1 MTGNSALIL
10 ALVCGLIA
18 VGYGFWARSWI
29 LSQDAGNPRMQEIA
43 AAIQTGAAA
52 YLARQYK
59 TITIVGLVLAILI
72 FFFLDSMSAVGFV
85 IGALLSGLC
94 GFIGMNV
101 SVKANVRTA
110 QAATKGIGPALDVAF
125 RGGAITGMLVV
136 GLGLLGVTAF
146 YWFLVGNGS
155 LTPDKNLAKMLNPLI
170 GFAFGSSLIS
180 IFARL
185 GGGIFTKG
193 ADVGA
198 DLVGKVEA
206 GIPEDD
212 PRNPAVIADNVGDN
226 VGDCAGM
233 AADLFETYAVTLI
246 ATMVLGA
253 LLVTGAGTA
262 AVVYPL
268 ALGAVS
274 IIASIIGCFFVKASP
289 GMKNVM
295 PALYKGLAVA
305 GGLSLIAFYFVTTW
319 LMPDNSIKAAGSQ
332 MALFG
337 ACFVG
342 LALTAALVWITEYYT
357 GTQYAPV
364 KHIAAASTTGHGT
377 NIIAGLGVS
386 MRSTAWPVIFVC
398 IAIMAAYSLA
408 GLYGIA
414 IAATSMLSM
423 AGIVVALDA
432 YGPITDNAGGIAEM
446 AEMPKSVRDITD
458 PLDAVGNTT
467 KAVTK
472 GYAIGSAG
480 LAALVLF
487 ADYTHKL
494 EAYGKAISFDLSD
507 PMVIIGLF
515 IGGLIPY
522 LFGAMAMEA
531 VGRAA
536 GSVVVEVRRQFA
548 DGAIM
553 AGKRKPD
560 YSAAVDMLTSAAIK
574 EMMIPSLLP
583 VVVPILVGLVLGP
596 KALGGL
602 LMGTIV
608 TGLFVA
614 ISMCTGGGAWDNA
627 KKYIEDG
634 NHGGKGS
641 EAHKAAVTGDTVGDP
656 YKDTAG
662 PAINPLIK
670 IINIV
675 ALLIVPLMMKLHGG
689 EVKVAPVAPVAAVA
703 VVAATA
709 ATAAAVT
716 APAAAPSA
724 APAAAV
730 AAPAAAAA
738 TSAVSDAAMIAAAQA
753 AADAASVKVENGV
766 VKFYFATGKSEV
778 AKGGAAALADV
789 IKAVGGGKKA
799 VISGYHDAS
808 GDPAKNAELAKQR
821 AFAVRDALKAA
832 GVAEDKIELKK
843 PEQAKV
849 DGPAAEARRVEV
861 SVQ

>member
-1 MTGNSALIL
+1 MAGQAALTSPLIL
-10 ALVCGLIA
+10 ALACGLLA
-18 VGYGFWARSWI
+18 VVYGLWARSWI
-29 LSQDAGNPRMQEIA
+29 LSKDAGNARMQEIA
-43 AAIQTGAAA
+43 AAIQAGAAA

-59 TITIVGLVLAILI
+59 TIAVVGVVLAVLI
-72 FFFLDSMSAVGFV
+72 GLFLDTLTAAGFV
-85 IGALLSGLC
+85 VGAVLSGAC

-101 SVKANVRTA
+101 SVRANVRTA
-110 QAATKGIGPALDVAF
+110 QAATQGMGPALDVAF

-136 GLGLLGVTAF
+136 GLGLLGVTGFA
-146 YWFLVGNGS
+146 WFLLGRSGA
-155 LTPDKNLAKMLNPLI
+155 DAQLAATLNPLI

-253 LLVTGAGTA
+253 LLVAGNSA
-262 AVVYPL
+262 QAVLYPL
-268 ALGAVS
+268 VLGGVS
-274 IIASIIGCFFVKASP
+274 IIASIVGTFFVKASA

-295 PALYKGLAVA
+295 PALYKGLAISGV
-305 GGLSLIAFYFVTTW
+305 LSLIAFYFVTASMFPQG
-319 LMPDNSIKAAGSQ
+319 LQLASGRNASVL
-332 MALFG
+332 ALYG
-337 ACFVG
+337 ACVVG
-342 LALTAALVWITEYYT
+342 LVLTAALVWITEYYT

-364 KHIAAASTTGHGT
+364 KHVAQASTTGHGT
-377 NIIAGLGVS
+377 NVIAGIGVS
-386 MRSTAWPVIFVC
+386 MKSTAWPVIFVC
-398 IAIMAAYSLA
+398 LAIAASYALA
-408 GLYGIA
+408 GLYGVA
-414 IAATSMLSM
+414 VAAMAMLSM
-423 AGIVVALDA
+423 AGIIVALDA

-446 AEMPKSVRDITD
+446 AELPSSVRDVTD

-494 EAYGKAISFDLSD
+494 EASGHAISFDLSD

-536 GSVVVEVRRQFA
+536 GAVVEEVRRQFREIT
-548 DGAIM
+548 GIM
-553 AGKRKPD
+553 TGEAKPE
-560 YSAAVDMLTSAAIK
+560 YGRAVDMLTGAAIK
-574 EMMIPSLLP
+574 EMMLPSLLP
-583 VVVPILVGLVLGP
+583 VVAPILVGMLLGP

-634 NHGGKGS
+634 HHGGKGS
-641 EAHKAAVTGDTVGDP
+641 DAHKAAVTGDTVGDP

-662 PAINPLIK
+662 PAVNPLIK

-675 ALLIVPLMMKLHGG
+675 ALLIVPLLPGANKLAA
-689 EVKVAPVAPVAAVA
+689 APTPATPPA
-703 VVAATA
+703 VVASAPATA
-709 ATAAAVT
+709 STAA
-716 APAAAPSA
+716 SA
-724 APAAAV
+724 AE
-730 AAPAAAAA
+730 
-738 TSAVSDAAMIAAAQA
+738 M
-753 AADAASVKVENGV
+753 ADGASVVVENGV
-766 VKFYFATGKSEV
+766 VKFFFASGSSEV
-778 AKGGAAALADV
+778 AARGQQALADV
-789 IKAVGGGKKA
+789 VTGLKAGGKKA

-821 AFAVRDALKAA
+821 AQAVAALLKQS
-832 GVAEDKIELKK
+832 GVPDSQIELKK
-843 PEQAKV
+843 PEQAQA
-849 DGPAAEARRVEV
+849 DGPARLARRVEV
-861 SVQ
+861 ALQ

>member
-1 MTGNSALIL
+1 MDNATLGLYFAL
-10 ALVCGLIA
+10 ACGLVA
-18 VGYGFWARSWI
+18 VIYGFGVRSWI
-29 LSQDAGNPRMQEIA
+29 LKQSTGNAKMVEIA
-43 AAIQTGAAA
+43 QAIEQGAAA
-52 YLARQYK
+52 YLSRQYK
-59 TITIVGLVLAILI
+59 TIAVVGLILTVLIGL
-72 FFFLDSMSAVGFV
+72 FLDIATAVGFV
-85 IGALLSGLC
+85 IGSVLSGAC

-110 QAATKGIGPALDVAF
+110 QAATIGMNEALNVAF
-125 RGGAITGMLVV
+125 KGGAITGMLVV
-136 GLGLLGVTAF
+136 GLGLLGVGVF
-146 YWFLVGNGS
+146 FWV
-155 LTPDKNLAKMLNPLI
+155 LASTGDVRELSDVLHPLI
-170 GFAFGSSLIS
+170 GLAFGSSLIS

-253 LLVTGAGTA
+253 IVVTGAPIE

-268 ALGAVS
+268 VLGGIS
-274 IIASIIGCFFVKASP
+274 ILASIVGCSFVKATP

-295 PALYKGLAVA
+295 PALYKGLVIA
-305 GGLSLIAFYFVTTW
+305 GGLSLVAFYFATNW
-319 LMPDNSIKAAGSQ
+319 IIPDDALGMPGSQ
-332 MALFG
+332 WRLF
-337 ACFVG
+337 ASTVVG
-342 LALTAALVWITEYYT
+342 LGLTAGLVWITEYYT
-357 GTQYAPV
+357 GTQFAPV
-364 KHIAAASTTGHGT
+364 KHIAEASTKGHGT

-386 MRSTAWPVIFVC
+386 MRSTAYPVLFVC
-398 IAIMAAYSLA
+398 AAIYLAYWFA
-408 GLYGIA
+408 GIYGIA
-414 IAATSMLSM
+414 VAATAMLSM

-446 AEMPKSVRDITD
+446 AGMPQSVRDITD

-487 ADYTHKL
+487 ADYTNAL
-494 EAYGKAISFDLSD
+494 ALSGQRVSFDLSNH
-507 PMVIIGLF
+507 MVIIGLF
-515 IGGLIPY
+515 IGGMIPF

-531 VGRAA
+531 VGRCA
-536 GSVVVEVRRQFA
+536 GAVVEEVRRQFRDIPGIM
-548 DGAIM
+548 DGT
-553 AGKRKPD
+553 GKPE
-560 YSAAVDMLTSAAIK
+560 YGTAVDMLTTAAIK
-574 EMMIPSLLP
+574 EMIIPSLLP
-583 VVVPILVGLVLGP
+583 VIIPILVGLLLGP
-596 KALGGL
+596 AALGGL

-627 KKYIEDG
+627 KKYIEEG
-634 NHGGKGS
+634 HHGGKGS

-675 ALLIVPLMMKLHGG
+675 ALLIVPLL
-689 EVKVAPVAPVAAVA
+689 PV
-703 VVAATA
+703 
-709 ATAAAVT
+709 
-716 APAAAPSA
+716 
-724 APAAAV
+724 
-730 AAPAAAAA
+730 
-738 TSAVSDAAMIAAAQA
+738 M
-753 AADAASVKVENGV
+753 G
-766 VKFYFATGKSEV
+766 
-778 AKGGAAALADV
+778 
-789 IKAVGGGKKA
+789 
-799 VISGYHDAS
+799 
-808 GDPAKNAELAKQR
+808 
-821 AFAVRDALKAA
+821 
-832 GVAEDKIELKK
+832 
-843 PEQAKV
+843 
-849 DGPAAEARRVEV
+849 
-861 SVQ
+861 

>member
-10 ALVCGLIA
+10 ALVCGFIA
-18 VGYGFWARSWI
+18 VVYGVWARSWI
-29 LSQDAGNPRMQEIA
+29 LSQDAGNARMQEIA

-52 YLARQYK
+52 YLSRQYR
-59 TITIVGLVLAILI
+59 TIAMVGVVLAILI
-72 FFFLDSMSAVGFV
+72 AVFLDSMSAVGFV
-85 IGALLSGLC
+85 LGAVLSGAC

-101 SVKANVRTA
+101 SVRANVRTA
-110 QAATKGIGPALDVAF
+110 QAATRGIGPALDVAF

-146 YWFLVGNGS
+146 YWFLV
-155 LTPDKNLAKMLNPLI
+155 PDGVVTAAKLNPLI

-253 LLVTGAGTA
+253 LLLGADGPN
-262 AVVYPL
+262 AVLYPL

-274 IIASIIGCFFVKASP
+274 IVASIIGCFFVKASP

-305 GGLSLIAFYFVTTW
+305 GVLSLIAFYFVTQSMFPTA
-319 LMPDNSIKAAGSQ
+319 LTATDGRVISAS
-332 MALFG
+332 ALFG
-337 ACFVG
+337 ACAVG
-342 LALTAALVWITEYYT
+342 LILTGVLVWITEYYT

-364 KHIAAASTTGHGT
+364 RHIAQASTTGHGT

-386 MRSTAWPVIFVC
+386 MRSTAWPVLFVC
-398 IAIMAAYSLA
+398 AAIYSAFALA

-446 AEMPKSVRDITD
+446 AELPASVRDITD

-494 EAYGKAISFDLSD
+494 EGLGSHVKFDLSD

-536 GSVVVEVRRQFA
+536 GAVVVEVRRQFRDIKGIM
-548 DGAIM
+548 DGS
-553 AGKRKPD
+553 GKPEYD
-560 YSAAVDMLTSAAIK
+560 TAVDMLTSAAIK

-583 VVVPILVGLVLGP
+583 VVAPIVVGLVLGP
-596 KALGGL
+596 AALGGL

-641 EAHKAAVTGDTVGDP
+641 ETHKAAVTGDTVGDP

-675 ALLIVPLMMKLHGG
+675 ALLIVPLMMKIHG
-689 EVKVAPVAPVAAVA
+689 
-703 VVAATA
+703 
-709 ATAAAVT
+709 
-716 APAAAPSA
+716 
-724 APAAAV
+724 
-730 AAPAAAAA
+730 
-738 TSAVSDAAMIAAAQA
+738 
-753 AADAASVKVENGV
+753 
-766 VKFYFATGKSEV
+766 
-778 AKGGAAALADV
+778 
-789 IKAVGGGKKA
+789 
-799 VISGYHDAS
+799 
-808 GDPAKNAELAKQR
+808 
-821 AFAVRDALKAA
+821 
-832 GVAEDKIELKK
+832 
-843 PEQAKV
+843 
-849 DGPAAEARRVEV
+849 
-861 SVQ
+861 

>member
-1 MTGNSALIL
+1 MSTTMALNFAL
-10 ALVCGLIA
+10 ACGLAA
-18 VGYGFWARSWI
+18 VIYGFVQRSWI
-29 LSQDAGNPRMQEIA
+29 LKQDAGNARMQEIA
-43 AAIQTGAAA
+43 KAIQEGAGA

-59 TITIVGLVLAILI
+59 TIAIVGVVLAVLI
-72 FFFLDSMSAVGFV
+72 GIFLDGTTAAGFV
-85 IGALLSGLC
+85 VGAVLSGAC

-101 SVKANVRTA
+101 SVRANVRTA
-110 QAATKGIGPALDVAF
+110 QAASKGIGPALDVAF
-125 RGGAITGMLVV
+125 KGGAITGMLVV
-136 GLGLLGVTAF
+136 GLGLLGVVIF
-146 YWFLVGNGS
+146 FLFITGNGN
-155 LTPDKNLAKMLNPLI
+155 LTPDKSLAAVLKPML

-246 ATMVLGA
+246 ATMTLGA
-253 LLVTGAGTA
+253 LVVSA
-262 AVVYPL
+262 APMHALVYPL
-268 ALGAVS
+268 LLGGVS
-274 IIASIIGCFFVKASP
+274 IIASIIGCSFVKASP

-305 GGLSLIAFYFVTTW
+305 GVLSLIAFYFVTT
-319 LMPDNSIKAAGSQ
+319 LFMPADALGAGTHLR
-332 MALFG
+332 LFG
-337 ACFVG
+337 ACAVG
-342 LALTAALVWITEYYT
+342 LVLTAAMVWVTEYYT
-357 GTQYAPV
+357 GTQYKPV
-364 KHIAAASTTGHGT
+364 QHIAEASTTGHGT

-398 IAIMAAYSLA
+398 IAILVAYQLG

-414 IAATSMLSM
+414 VAATSMLSM

-446 AEMPKSVRDITD
+446 AEMPKSVRDVTD

-487 ADYTHKL
+487 ADYTHSL
-494 EAYGKAISFDLSD
+494 EGRGMSVSFDLSD
-507 PMVIIGLF
+507 PKVIVGLF

-536 GSVVVEVRRQFA
+536 GAVVVEVRRQFR
-548 DGAIM
+548 DIKGIM
-553 AGKRKPD
+553 EGTAKPE
-560 YSAAVDMLTSAAIK
+560 YGRAVDMLTTAAIK
-574 EMMIPSLLP
+574 EMIVPSLLP
-583 VVVPILVGLVLGP
+583 VVAPILVGLLLGP
-596 KALGGL
+596 AALGGL

-634 NHGGKGS
+634 HHGGKGS

-662 PAINPLIK
+662 PAVNPLIK

-675 ALLIVPLMMKLHGG
+675 ALLIVPLLPIGASTGAAPTHA
-689 EVKVAPVAPVAAVA
+689 VAAAPRAAVA
-703 VVAATA
+703 VAETAKLYFETGKADLSADAQAVLVKVIVVARAN
-709 ATAAAVT
+709 
-716 APAAAPSA
+716 
-724 APAAAV
+724 
-730 AAPAAAAA
+730 
-738 TSAVSDAAMIAAAQA
+738 DAA
-753 AADAASVKVENGV
+753 KLV
-766 VKFYFATGKSEV
+766 V
-778 AKGGAAALADV
+778 
-789 IKAVGGGKKA
+789 
-799 VISGYHDAS
+799 SGYHDAT
-808 GDPAKNAELAKQR
+808 GDVEKNAELAKQR
-821 AFAVRDALKAA
+821 ALTVANALKA
-832 GVAEDKIELKK
+832 GGIAEARIELKK
-843 PEQAKV
+843 PEQVNAG
-849 DGPAAEARRVEV
+849 DAAEARRVEV
-861 SVQ
+861 SVK

>member
-1 MTGNSALIL
+1 MIGNTPLIL
-10 ALVCGLIA
+10 AIVCGLVA

-29 LSQDAGNPRMQEIA
+29 LSKDPGNARMQEIA
-43 AAIQTGAAA
+43 DAIQTGAAA
-52 YLARQYK
+52 YLAKQYR
-59 TITIVGLVLAILI
+59 TIAIVGVVLALLI
-72 FFFLDSMSAVGFV
+72 GIFLDLTTAVGFV
-85 IGALLSGLC
+85 VGAVLSGAC

-101 SVKANVRTA
+101 SVRANVRTA
-110 QAATKGIGPALDVAF
+110 QAATQGIGPALDVAF

-136 GLGLLGVTAF
+136 GLGLLGVTGF
-146 YWFLVGNGS
+146 YWFLAGNAAPGA
-155 LTPDKNLAKMLNPLI
+155 NLANLLNPLI

-253 LLVTGAGTA
+253 LMVA
-262 AVVYPL
+262 AAPVNAVLYPL
-268 ALGAVS
+268 ALGGVS

-289 GMKNVM
+289 GMVNVM

-305 GGLSLIAFYFVTTW
+305 GVLSLIAFWFVTSW
-319 LMPDNSIKAAGSQ
+319 IIPDNAIAPSGSVLK
-332 MALFG
+332 LFG

-357 GTQYAPV
+357 GTQYKPV
-364 KHIAAASTTGHGT
+364 QHIAQASTTGHGT

-386 MRSTAWPVIFVC
+386 MRSTAWPVICVC
-398 IAIMAAYSLA
+398 IAIICSYQLA

-414 IAATSMLSM
+414 VAATSMLSM

-446 AEMPKSVRDITD
+446 AGLPDSVRNITD

-494 EAYGKAISFDLSD
+494 EGYGLAIDFNLSD
-507 PMVIIGLF
+507 PMVIVGLF
-515 IGGLIPY
+515 IGGMIPY

-536 GSVVVEVRRQFA
+536 GAVVEEVRRQFREIPGIM
-548 DGAIM
+548 DGT
-553 AGKRKPD
+553 GKPEYGR
-560 YSAAVDMLTSAAIK
+560 AVSMLTGAAIK

-583 VVVPILVGLVLGP
+583 VVVPILVGLLLGP

-634 NHGGKGS
+634 HHGGKGS

-675 ALLIVPLMMKLHGG
+675 ALLIVPLVVKFHGG
-689 EVKVAPVAPVAAVA
+689 D
-703 VVAATA
+703 
-709 ATAAAVT
+709 AAAAMPPKVMAPPAAM
-716 APAAAPSA
+716 APAGPSVSG
-724 APAAAV
+724 AV
-730 AAPAAAAA
+730 AA
-738 TSAVSDAAMIAAAQA
+738 IE
-753 AADAASVKVENGV
+753 AASFRVEDGI
-766 VKFYFATGKSEV
+766 VKFYFATGKAEV
-778 AKGGAAALADV
+778 APGAGAALADV
-789 IKAVGGGKKA
+789 VKAVQSGST
-799 VISGYHDAS
+799 VVVSGYHDTS
-808 GDPAKNAELAKQR
+808 GDPALNAELAKQR
-821 AFAVRDALKAA
+821 AVAVGEALKAA
-832 GVAEDKIELKK
+832 GAPAEKIELAK
-843 PEQAKV
+843 PAQTEAN
-849 DGPAAEARRVEV
+849 GPPAEARRVEV
-861 SVQ
+861 KVRS

>member
-1 MTGNSALIL
+1 LG
-10 ALVCGLIA
+10 
-18 VGYGFWARSWI
+18 
-29 LSQDAGNPRMQEIA
+29 
-43 AAIQTGAAA
+43 
-52 YLARQYK
+52 
-59 TITIVGLVLAILI
+59 VGL
-72 FFFLDSMSAVGFV
+72 FFWFTT
-85 IGALLSGLC
+85 
-94 GFIGMNV
+94 MNG
-101 SVKANVRTA
+101 
-110 QAATKGIGPALDVAF
+110 Q
-125 RGGAITGMLVV
+125 M
-136 GLGLLGVTAF
+136 
-146 YWFLVGNGS
+146 
-155 LTPDKNLAKMLNPLI
+155 TPDKSLATVLKPML
-170 GFAFGSSLIS
+170 GFAFGASLIS

-246 ATMVLGA
+246 ATMALGA
-253 LLVTGAGTA
+253 LVVTA
-262 AVVYPL
+262 APMAAVMYPL
-268 ALGAVS
+268 VLGGVS
-274 IIASIIGCFFVKASP
+274 IIASIIGCGFVKASP

-305 GGLSLIAFYFVTTW
+305 GVLSLIAFYFVTAAV
-319 LMPDNSIKAAGSQ
+319 MPADALGAGTHIR
-332 MALFG
+332 LFG
-337 ACFVG
+337 ACAVG
-342 LALTAALVWITEYYT
+342 LVLTAAMVWITEYYT
-357 GTQYAPV
+357 GTQFKPV
-364 KHIAAASTTGHGT
+364 QHIAAASTTGHGT

-386 MRSTAWPVIFVC
+386 MRSTAWPVLFVC
-398 IAIMAAYSLA
+398 VAILVAYNLA

-414 IAATSMLSM
+414 VAATSMLSM

-446 AEMPKSVRDITD
+446 AELPKSVRDVTD

-487 ADYTHKL
+487 ADYTHSL
-494 EAYGKAISFDLSD
+494 ESRGIVASFDLSD
-507 PMVIIGLF
+507 PKVIVGLF

-536 GSVVVEVRRQFA
+536 GSVVVEVRRQFKEIK
-548 DGAIM
+548 GIM
-553 AGKRKPD
+553 EGTAKPE
-560 YSAAVDMLTSAAIK
+560 YGTAVDMLTKAAIK

-583 VVVPILVGLVLGP
+583 VIVPVVVGLALGP
-596 KALGGL
+596 AALGGL

-634 NHGGKGS
+634 HHGGKGS

-662 PAINPLIK
+662 PAVNPLIK

-675 ALLIVPLMMKLHGG
+675 ALLIVPLLPAGTTAKATASHP
-689 EVKVAPVAPVAAVA
+689 APAAAIATAPAPVAAA
-703 VVAATA
+703 PAPVVA
-709 ATAAAVT
+709 
-716 APAAAPSA
+716 A
-724 APAAAV
+724 APAAATTEAKFLFDSGKADLPAN
-730 AAPAAAAA
+730 AAD
-738 TSAVSDAAMIAAAQA
+738 SIAKL
-753 AADAASVKVENGV
+753 ADAAKPG
-766 VKFYFATGKSEV
+766 AGK
-778 AKGGAAALADV
+778 L
-789 IKAVGGGKKA
+789 
-799 VISGYHDAS
+799 VISGFHDAT
-808 GDPAKNAELAKQR
+808 GDPVKNAELAKAR

-832 GVAEDKIELKK
+832 GVAEDRIELKK
-843 PEQAKV
+843 PEQVNAGSA
-849 DGPAAEARRVEV
+849 DDARRVEV
-861 SVQ
+861 RLM